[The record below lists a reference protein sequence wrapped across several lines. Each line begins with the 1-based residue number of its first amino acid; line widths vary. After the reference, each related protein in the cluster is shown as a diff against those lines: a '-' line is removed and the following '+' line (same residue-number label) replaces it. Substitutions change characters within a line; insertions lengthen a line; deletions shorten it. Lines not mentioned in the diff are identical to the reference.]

1 MATGLLER
9 DDELAQL
16 RAAVDG
22 LHRGEGA
29 VVLVSGEAGVG
40 KSSLVK
46 AFLRTLDKRV
56 RIRSGACEDL
66 LSLRTLG
73 PLRDAVRGQAAPL
86 AVALASGDQDAVF
99 AAVHEELSDPRQP
112 TVLVVE
118 DIHWADDATLD
129 VLRFLGRRIA
139 TLNAVLLATYRDD
152 AFSLGPSL
160 RRLLG
165 GLSGAAVRRIP
176 LHGLSPDAVTR
187 MAGGHAAADLH
198 RLTAGNPFFLTE
210 VLAAPDGG
218 VPATVADA
226 VLARVRR
233 LAPATQRA
241 VEQLAVVPGRC
252 ELWLARGV
260 LADIADLAE
269 AEQAGVLTVHATAV
283 GFRHELA
290 RRAVEGTLPVLARM
304 ALNEKVLAAL
314 RSREDP
320 DLDRMVHHAVQAGAD
335 DAVSTN

>member
-1 MATGLLER
+1 
-9 DDELAQL
+9 
-16 RAAVDG
+16 
-22 LHRGEGA
+22 
-29 VVLVSGEAGVG
+29 
-40 KSSLVK
+40 
-46 AFLRTLDKRV
+46 
-56 RIRSGACEDL
+56 
-66 LSLRTLG
+66 
-73 PLRDAVRGQAAPL
+73 
-86 AVALASGDQDAVF
+86 
-99 AAVHEELSDPRQP
+99 
-112 TVLVVE
+112 
-118 DIHWADDATLD
+118 
-129 VLRFLGRRIA
+129 
-139 TLNAVLLATYRDD
+139 
-152 AFSLGPSL
+152 
-160 RRLLG
+160 
-165 GLSGAAVRRIP
+165 
-176 LHGLSPDAVTR
+176 

-241 VEQLAVVPGRC
+241 VDQLAVVPGRC
-252 ELWLARGV
+252 ELWLARRV
-260 LADIADLAE
+260 IADIADLAE

-320 DLDRMVHHAVQAGAD
+320 DLDRIVHHAVQAGAD
-335 DAVSTN
+335 DAVVEYAPEAARGPARQARRTRAPSCTGSSSTTASCSPPTHARRSARRTRGRCSTPTGATTPCGPPNAWSGSASSSASRGRSGGRWRSWPCSTRPTTGWGRRGSRPSGR